1 MKDFLKQMLDSV
13 ENPILGRF
21 LCREYLQARV
31 LQSLQDHGAFSTW
44 VFQGGTALRFLYSIP
59 RFSEGLD
66 FALVAPHVEDKF
78 GAHLDTVVS
87 VFEAEGYDVDVRV
100 TEGGCRTFDEK
111 ELIDST
117 AAIVSAKSRGERRTE
132 RMLA

>member
-1 MKDFLKQMLDSV
+1 M
-13 ENPILGRF
+13 
-21 LCREYLQARV
+21 
-31 LQSLQDHGAFSTW
+31 
-44 VFQGGTALRFLYSIP
+44 RFLYSIP
-59 RFSEGLD
+59 RFSEYLD
-66 FALVAPHVEDKF
+66 FALVTPHVEDKF
-78 GAHLDTVVS
+78 RAHLDTVVS

-117 AAIVSAKSRGERRTE
+117 AAIVLAKSRGERRTE